1 MEFSKQKSQVGSEN
15 EREGLLQST
24 KATSSRTIYIAVVL
38 IFCLFGLFS
47 PLLRTSTRNNDLVL
61 LGQQRNSNKL
71 FSPLLRTSTR
81 NNDLVL
87 LGQQRNSKL
96 TYGDVLDTRK
106 LLVPTNSGEQM
117 RSPVHVYAW
126 DGKTGNAWTIQENGK
141 ALNVD
146 DRSTGVVQFL
156 GALMPLEFA
165 DISKP
170 IHFAWTTQDYPENEC
185 IDQDTGCEYFKAPIF
200 TFGSI
205 PKDTTKMPNLIQGP
219 TLPFVTCMAHAYDPN
234 KFSDQ
239 CDWYSTPF
247 QCTGDNMFTG
257 SSVQYDSLTPKMF
270 WRGSDWPYLE
280 AYDSQGTRSGSA
292 FLFNNHLCDASRE
305 VIVNAV
311 LNSGNNE
318 DKLMDE
324 RVSPRLRAVIRGR
337 LNPNDYDIKF
347 SDSNEHAPGSFCID
361 SQMPDTF
368 ESNNTK
374 TACDVA
380 NYKWLLD
387 IGGGGGTSW
396 KSTFWFLGMPG
407 VLFHHETPMKDSF
420 YDMIKPWI
428 HYIPL
433 NNDLSDLDER
443 LNWAKAN
450 PAECAAI
457 SKRANEF
464 VSWMMTP
471 IGLKEHAYFTFVKP
485 LKKFIKQY
493 GTSEDNSMDVREMT
507 LRYSNGDLVAWEYDP
522 QELPYLG
529 VRDSSW

>member
-1 MEFSKQKSQVGSEN
+1 
-15 EREGLLQST
+15 
-24 KATSSRTIYIAVVL
+24 
-38 IFCLFGLFS
+38 
-47 PLLRTSTRNNDLVL
+47 
-61 LGQQRNSNKL
+61 
-71 FSPLLRTSTR
+71 
-81 NNDLVL
+81 
-87 LGQQRNSKL
+87 
-96 TYGDVLDTRK
+96 
-106 LLVPTNSGEQM
+106 
-117 RSPVHVYAW
+117 
-126 DGKTGNAWTIQENGK
+126 
-141 ALNVD
+141 
-146 DRSTGVVQFL
+146 
-156 GALMPLEFA
+156 
-165 DISKP
+165 
-170 IHFAWTTQDYPENEC
+170 
-185 IDQDTGCEYFKAPIF
+185 
-200 TFGSI
+200 
-205 PKDTTKMPNLIQGP
+205 
-219 TLPFVTCMAHAYDPN
+219 
-234 KFSDQ
+234 
-239 CDWYSTPF
+239 
-247 QCTGDNMFTG
+247 
-257 SSVQYDSLTPKMF
+257 
-270 WRGSDWPYLE
+270 
-280 AYDSQGTRSGSA
+280 
-292 FLFNNHLCDASRE
+292 
-305 VIVNAV
+305 
-311 LNSGNNE
+311 
-318 DKLMDE
+318 
-324 RVSPRLRAVIRGR
+324 
-337 LNPNDYDIKF
+337 
-347 SDSNEHAPGSFCID
+347 
-361 SQMPDTF
+361 MPDTF

-407 VLFHHETPMKDSF
+407 VLFHHETQMKDSF

-493 GTSEDNSMDVREMT
+493 CTSEDNSMDVREMT